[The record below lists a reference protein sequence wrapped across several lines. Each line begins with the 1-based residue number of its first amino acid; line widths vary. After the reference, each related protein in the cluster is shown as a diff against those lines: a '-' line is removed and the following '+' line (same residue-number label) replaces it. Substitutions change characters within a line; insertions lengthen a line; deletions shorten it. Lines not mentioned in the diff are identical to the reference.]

1 MFRRAWLAVGFLAV
15 LTASVHGDAFDNYIN
30 PVLAKVPDAKGVK
43 ELKKLTAEQILDAGG
58 VVPGTQA
65 ALLMVQTN
73 DGCFSKLLVQ
83 SARKRLNDENKT
95 LVPVILI
102 ERFAAYRAG
111 TERTVVASGQNV
123 ILFDG
128 FRFSVDMGQVVPEKL
143 GGDLRLVVTEKDGK
157 EDVSLE
163 ALGKAKL
170 YLLTQPMPEAAP
182 KKGGK
187 FVMGETF
194 DSKYFNGKF
203 KLYDD
208 GRRSGTLELKV
219 KEDNEVTG
227 SFFSDKDGQKYDV
240 VGKIGPAKH
249 AIQFVV
255 KLPRTDQTFQGWL
268 FTGNGLAL
276 SGYSKLQDR
285 EAGFYATRIEEE

>member
-1 MFRRAWLAVGFLAV
+1 MFRRAWLAVACLAV
-15 LTASVHGDAFDNYIN
+15 LAAAVQGDAFDNYTN

-95 LVPVILI
+95 LVPVVLI
-102 ERFAAYRAG
+102 ERFVAYRAG
-111 TERTVVASGQNV
+111 SERTVTASGQNV

-128 FRFSVDMGQVVPEKL
+128 FRFSVDMGQVVPEKV
-143 GGDLRLVVTEKDGK
+143 GGDLRLVVQEKDGK
-157 EDVSLE
+157 EEVFLE

-170 YLLTQPMPEAAP
+170 YLLTQAMPEAAP
-182 KKGGK
+182 KKGAK
-187 FVMGETF
+187 FVMGDTFET
-194 DSKYFNGKF
+194 KYFNGKF

-227 SFFSDKDGQKYDV
+227 AFYSDKDGQKYDV

>member
-1 MFRRAWLAVGFLAV
+1 MFCRAWLAVGCLVA
-15 LTASVHGDAFDNYIN
+15 LSAAARGDAFDNYIN

-43 ELKKLTAEQILDAGG
+43 ELKKVTAEQILDSGG

-83 SARKRLNDENKT
+83 SARKRLNDEDKT

-102 ERFAAYRAG
+102 ERFVAYRAG
-111 TERTVVASGQNV
+111 TERTVVASGQNMM
-123 ILFDG
+123 LFDG
-128 FRFSVDMGQVVPEKL
+128 FRFSVDMGQVVPEKV
-143 GGDLRLVVTEKDGK
+143 GGDLRLLVQEKDGK
-157 EDVSLE
+157 DEVALE
-163 ALGKAKL
+163 VLGKAKL
-170 YLLTQPMPEAAP
+170 YLVTQALPEAAP
-182 KKGGK
+182 KKGTK
-187 FVMGETF
+187 FVMGDAFET
-194 DSKYFNGKF
+194 KYFNGKF

-219 KEDNEVTG
+219 KEDNEVIG
-227 SFFSDKDGQKYDV
+227 AFYSDKDGQKYEV
-240 VGKIGPAKH
+240 IGKIGPAKH

-255 KLPRTDQTFQGWL
+255 KLPRTEMTFQGWL

-276 SGYSKLQDR
+276 CGSSKIQDR